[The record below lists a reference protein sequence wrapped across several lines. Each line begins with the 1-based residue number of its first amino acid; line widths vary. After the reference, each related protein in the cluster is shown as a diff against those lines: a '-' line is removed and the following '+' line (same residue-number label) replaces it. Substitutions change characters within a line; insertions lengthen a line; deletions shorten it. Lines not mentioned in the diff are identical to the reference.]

1 MGRAGGRVQGCWQTP
16 THSPVQE
23 MLQATKTNIAF
34 CHLETFLWLSNDL
47 SYSGQAV
54 VRGKDG
60 IRPCSFIQN
69 LLAPCCLYQHP
80 WGPRSQHLPKSCS
93 ISCNLPLTGPH
104 LPRSQES
111 CLHVST
117 ITVLL
122 CTISSRD
129 SCLPK
134 SHGSSMVL
142 FALHTPTSGY
152 SPPPLSCCSRHTSP
166 LAVSQP
172 CQAQPSLRAALK
184 GRSGHHCPPVRDS
197 EAEAQTGSF
206 HRPMRRGRARSSGS
220 YPWADHT
227 GHLPFPSNFRL
238 SRDPWN
244 PSPNL
249 VYTHA
254 HP

>member
-104 LPRSQES
+104 LPKSQES

-117 ITVLL
+117 ITFSSAQYPPGIPVSQSPTGPPWSCSPCTHPPLGTLLLLSHVVPDTLVHLL
-122 CTISSRD
+122 CHNHARHN
-129 SCLPK
+129 L
-134 SHGSSMVL
+134 L
-142 FALHTPTSGY
+142 SG
-152 SPPPLSCCSRHTSP
+152 
-166 LAVSQP
+166 QP
-172 CQAQPSLRAALK
+172 
-184 GRSGHHCPPVRDS
+184 
-197 EAEAQTGSF
+197 
-206 HRPMRRGRARSSGS
+206 
-220 YPWADHT
+220 
-227 GHLPFPSNFRL
+227 
-238 SRDPWN
+238 
-244 PSPNL
+244 
-249 VYTHA
+249 
-254 HP
+254 